1 MNYAKGRY
9 YYSEKGGFNVKKSL
23 LYLVSIFSFAALFLL
38 TGLGIAAEKAPLQLN
53 RATPEKAASK
63 TPPKVQ
69 PQRGGIL
76 IHIEPVGHKAP
87 FGWPLES
94 WSTMLE
100 SKPVCIEALVR
111 LSPEGKPIPWLATSW
126 KVAPDKS
133 SITFYLRRGV
143 KFHDGTDFN
152 AEAAKWNLEAVRGKK
167 VGTEAWTSIDVID
180 NYTIR
185 IGLSNYANDL
195 LSILAGRDALGTMIS
210 PTAFNKNG
218 IEWIRWHPVGT
229 GPFEFVSFEREV
241 NTKYKRFDN
250 YWQKGKPYLDGI
262 EYIYIKDPM
271 TQFAA
276 MQAGEGHVLEI
287 ETGKIAAD
295 FKASGLFNVHTQDAG
310 TNVLI
315 PDSANPDSPFA
326 NRKVREAVEY
336 AINKDSIVKAKGYG
350 FWQAAYQIPCATGIG
365 YVKNFQGR
373 RYNPAKAKQLLKE
386 AGYPNGFKTRI
397 IPHFAIDR
405 DVAVSVQSFLAAVG
419 IQAELEFVDQQKYI
433 NYRKKGWKNALLFHG
448 LAVYS
453 DYLKNL
459 EGYVASGGLDFPSL
473 KELPELQALFK
484 EARSTVNVE
493 IPRVQKILKVLYDDA
508 TIIPV
513 HTTGRAS
520 VEQKKMHD
528 SDHLKLGM
536 LSDWR
541 PENTWLSK

>member
-1 MNYAKGRY
+1 MKKTSLNFAFVLSVTVVFLFAGLATAAVKESPQAK
-9 YYSEKGGFNVKKSL
+9 
-23 LYLVSIFSFAALFLL
+23 
-38 TGLGIAAEKAPLQLN
+38 Q
-53 RATPEKAASK
+53 TPVSK
-63 TPPKVQ
+63 TPAKTESKLE
-69 PQRGGIL
+69 PQRGGVL
-76 IHIEPVGHKAP
+76 VHIEPVGHKAP

-111 LSPEGKPIPWLATSW
+111 LNSEGKPIPWLATSW

-133 SITFYLRRGV
+133 SITFFLRKGV

-167 VGTEAWTSIDVID
+167 VGTESWTSIDVVD
-180 NYTIR
+180 PYTLR
-185 IGLSNYANDL
+185 IGLSSYANDL
-195 LSILAGRDALGTMIS
+195 LSILSGRDAVGTMVS

-218 IEWIRWHPVGT
+218 IEWVRWHPVGT

-241 NTKYKRFDN
+241 NTKYKRFEN

-262 EYIYIKDPM
+262 QYIYIKDPM

-276 MQAGEGHVLEI
+276 MQAGDGHVLEV
-287 ETGKIAAD
+287 ESGKIAAD
-295 FKASGLFNVHTQDAG
+295 FKATGLFNIHTADAG

-315 PDSANPDSPFA
+315 PDSMNTDSPFS
-326 NRKVREAVEY
+326 NKKVREAVEY
-336 AINKDSIVKAKGYG
+336 AINKDAIVKAKGYG
-350 FWQAAYQIPCATGIG
+350 FWEAAYQIPCPTGIG

-386 AGYPNGFKTRI
+386 AGYPNGFKTKI

-405 DVAVSVQSFLAAVG
+405 DVAVSVQSYLAAVG

-433 NYRKKGWKNALLFHG
+433 VYRKKGWKNALMFHG
-448 LAVYS
+448 MSTYS

-459 EGYVASGGLDFPSL
+459 EGYVASGDLDFPSL
-473 KELPELQALFK
+473 KEPSELPRLFK
-484 EARSTVNVE
+484 ETRATVTVE
-493 IPRVQKILKVLYDDA
+493 LPRVQKILKTLYDDV

-513 HTTGRAS
+513 HTVGRAS
-520 VEQKKMHD
+520 TENKKMHD

>member
-1 MNYAKGRY
+1 M
-9 YYSEKGGFNVKKSL
+9 KKVP
-23 LYLVSIFSFAALFLL
+23 LYLVFVFAVSVLFFF
-38 TGLGIAAEKAPLQLN
+38 TGLVTAAEKA
-53 RATPEKAASK
+53 TPHANQAAPAKAAVR
-63 TPPKVQ
+63 TGPKAQ
-69 PQRGGIL
+69 PQRGGVL
-76 IHIEPVGHKAP
+76 RHIEPVGHKAP

-111 LSPEGKPIPWLATSW
+111 LNPEGKPVPWLATSW

-133 SITFYLRRGV
+133 SITFYLRKGV

-167 VGTEAWTSIDVID
+167 VGTEAWTSIDIID

-195 LSILAGRDALGTMIS
+195 LSILAGRDAVGTMIS

-218 IEWIRWHPVGT
+218 IEWVRWHPVGT

-241 NTKYKRFDN
+241 NTKYKRFED

-295 FKASGLFNVHTQDAG
+295 FKASGQFNVHTQDAG

-315 PDSANPDSPFA
+315 PDSMNSDSPFS

-336 AINKDSIVKAKGYG
+336 AINKDAIVNAKGYG

-405 DVAVSVQSFLAAVG
+405 DVAVSVQSFLAAAG

-448 LAVYS
+448 MAVYS

-459 EGYVASGGLDFPSL
+459 EGYVASGDLDFPSL
-473 KELPELQALFK
+473 KEPAELPKLFK
-484 EARSTVNVE
+484 EARSTVKVE
-493 IPRVQKILKVLYDDA
+493 LPKVQMILKTLYDDV

-513 HTTGRAS
+513 HTVGRAS
-520 VEQKKMHD
+520 IEQKKMHD
-528 SDHLKLGM
+528 SDHLNLGM

>member
-1 MNYAKGRY
+1 MKRG
-9 YYSEKGGFNVKKSL
+9 S
-23 LYLVSIFSFAALFLL
+23 LYLVFILSITTLFLFAGLL
-38 TGLGIAAEKAPLQLN
+38 TAVEKASPQANQGASVKLK
-53 RATPEKAASK
+53 PETMPKA
-63 TPPKVQ
+63 Q
-69 PQRGGIL
+69 PQRGGTL
-76 IHIEPVGHKAP
+76 IHVEPVGHKAP

-111 LSPEGKPIPWLATSW
+111 LSPDGKPIPWLATSW

-133 SITFYLRRGV
+133 SITFFLRKGV
-143 KFHDGTDFN
+143 KFHDGTDFD

-167 VGTEAWTSIDVID
+167 VGTESWTSIDVID
-180 NYTIR
+180 AHTIR
-185 IGLSNYANDL
+185 IGLSSYANDL
-195 LSILAGRDALGTMIS
+195 LSILSGRDAVGTMIS

-218 IEWIRWHPVGT
+218 VEWVRWHPVGT

-241 NTKYKRFDN
+241 NTKYKRFEN
-250 YWQKGKPYLDGI
+250 YWQKGKPYLDGVQ
-262 EYIYIKDPM
+262 YIYIKDPM

-276 MQAGEGHVLEI
+276 MQAGDGHVLEV

-295 FKASGLFNVHTQDAG
+295 FKATGLFNVHTADAG
-310 TNVLI
+310 TNVLV
-315 PDSANPDSPFA
+315 PDSMNSDSPFS

-336 AINKDSIVKAKGYG
+336 AINRDAIVKAKGYG
-350 FWQAAYQIPCATGIG
+350 FWQPAYQIPCATGLG

-373 RYNPAKAKQLLKE
+373 RYNPARAKQLLTE

-405 DVAVSVQSFLAAVG
+405 DVAVSVQSYLAAVG
-419 IQAELEFVDQQKYI
+419 IQAELEFVDQQRYI
-433 NYRKKGWKNALLFHG
+433 VYRKKGWKNALMFHG
-448 LAVYS
+448 MATYS

-459 EGYVASGGLDFPSL
+459 EGYVASGDLDFPSL
-473 KELPELQALFK
+473 KEPAELPKLFK
-484 EARSTVNVE
+484 EARATVTVE
-493 IPRVQKILKVLYDDA
+493 LPRVRKILNTLYEDA

-513 HTTGRAS
+513 HTVGRAS
-520 VEQKKMHD
+520 IEHKKLHD

-536 LSDWR
+536 LSDWK